1 MGAGQRHLANRFNT
15 YIALSPVLRVE
26 SDYLLRK
33 LEPLIPEKVQHWRR
47 AKQVA
52 DPETK
57 VWLDRVI
64 GEAAYRVLGEFTNKL
79 LLSLPPKER
88 ARGSFHVGTIL
99 YDKPRWEFGIS
110 SGELLQNMA
119 IFGRSGS
126 GKTNTV
132 FHILKQI
139 SDRKVPWLFWDWKRT
154 ARHLIPQIKGDVKVF
169 TPGRSLSPFV
179 FNPFIVPPGMESNVY
194 ITQLVD
200 IMASAFTLGDGS
212 RSILQKSIAAC
223 YDRGIEAPTIEDI
236 KVEVEK
242 IPDKQRVTGWKL
254 SAMRALDSLA
264 FSRVAGTTRL
274 TQEEHTKALLE
285 SQTIIELDALADSI
299 KQFLVPILSL
309 WLYSVRLASETR
321 EKLSLVI
328 ILEEAHNVLFRGEQR
343 SKETVMNRLLRQ
355 CREIGIGIIVVDQSP
370 HLISSVAL
378 GNTYTSIIL
387 NLKDPSDINRA
398 ASLSHLTEYEK
409 GHLTLLPL
417 GVGVVKLQDRWR
429 RPILVK
435 IPLVDV
441 AKGAVTDDLL
451 KRYLNRTLKQK
462 ELRVEVLKKRT
473 KSLNEGDD
481 RLLTLDEF
489 RLFHD
494 VLQNPDDGVA
504 ARYQRLELS
513 GRRGQEA
520 KEALVNH
527 GWLEE
532 QLHEQGRIR
541 RILLTAP
548 PKAAKLLGPDLK
560 DIPAN
565 AIVHKYWKG
574 HYGRMFEDKGYD
586 ISFEQPRANGW
597 VDVLATR
604 NGRRIGIEIETG
616 KSDVVANVKNGILSK
631 FTKILVVATDEE
643 AMAKVERQL
652 AQAGLLIPNQVELV
666 LRDDYMPPD

>member
-1 MGAGQRHLANRFNT
+1 MD
-15 YIALSPVLRVE
+15 

-33 LEPLIPEKVQHWRR
+33 LEPLIPERVQHWRR
-47 AKQVA
+47 ARQLA

-57 VWLDRVI
+57 AWIERVI
-64 GEAAYRVLGEFTNKL
+64 GEAAYEHLGDFHNKL
-79 LLSLPPKER
+79 LLSLPPKQR
-88 ARGSFHVGTIL
+88 AKGSFHIGTIL
-99 YDKPRWEFGIS
+99 YDKPRWELGIS
-110 SGELLQNMA
+110 SGELLQNLA

-132 FHILKQI
+132 FHIIKQI
-139 SDRKVPWLFWDWKRT
+139 SDRKIPWLFWDWKRT
-154 ARHLIPQIKGDVKVF
+154 ARHLLPQIKGQVKVF

-223 YDRGIEAPTIEDI
+223 YDRGLEAPTIDAI
-236 KVEVEK
+236 KEEVEK
-242 IPDKQRVTGWKL
+242 IPDKQRVIGWKL

-264 FSRVAGTTRL
+264 FSKVAGTTRS

-309 WLYSVRLASETR
+309 WLYSVRLAAKNR
-321 EKLSLVI
+321 EQLSLVVVV
-328 ILEEAHNVLFRGEQR
+328 EEAHNVLYRGEHR

-370 HLISSVAL
+370 HLISSIAL
-378 GNTYTSIIL
+378 GNTYTSIVL

-417 GVGVVKLQDRWR
+417 GEGIVKLQDRWR
-429 RPILVK
+429 RPIRVK
-435 IPLVDV
+435 LPLVDV

-451 KRYLNRTLKQK
+451 KRYLDGTLKHG
-462 ELRVEVLKKRT
+462 ELRSEVRRHGAG
-473 KSLNEGDD
+473 SLAKTGD

-494 VLQNPDDGVA
+494 VLQHEEDGVA
-504 ARYQRLELS
+504 ERYKRLELS

-532 QLHEQGRIR
+532 QLHESGRIR
-541 RILLTAP
+541 RVLLRAP
-548 PKAAKLLGPDLK
+548 PETEKLLGLDLRN
-560 DIPAN
+560 IPAN

-574 HYGRMFEDKGYD
+574 CYGRIFEDRGYD
-586 ISFEQPRANGW
+586 ISFEHLRANGR
-597 VDVLATR
+597 VDVLATK
-604 NGRRIGIEIETG
+604 NGERIGIEIETG

-631 FTKILVVATDEE
+631 FTKILVVATDEV
-643 AMAKVERQL
+643 AMAKVEQQL

-666 LRDDYMPPD
+666 LRDEYEPVE